1 MTPPCIDPSSKGNH
15 SDFSKGFMY
24 SVHQMYF
31 LVEKHL
37 EQALLRTK
45 SISFSQ
51 FMILVGFRCS
61 DSGPVSQSHI
71 ADHLHLTEATVSR
84 HISTLVDMGL
94 LSREEDKGN
103 RRKHIIKITVK
114 GTKAFESAKK
124 IIDKEL
130 DSIFHVIK
138 EKDRDSIMKNFS
150 AVLAGLLAKK

>member
-1 MTPPCIDPSSKGNH
+1 MTTICLNPKNH
-15 SDFSKGFMY
+15 NDFSKGFMY

-37 EQALLRTK
+37 EQALLRSK

-61 DSGPVSQSHI
+61 DSGPVSQSLI

-94 LSREEDKGN
+94 LSREEDKAN
-103 RRKHIIKITVK
+103 RRKHIIKITAK
-114 GTKAFESAKK
+114 GSKAFESSKK
-124 IIDKEL
+124 VIDKEL
-130 DSIFHVIK
+130 GSIFSVIK
-138 EKDRDSIMKNFS
+138 EKDRENIMKNFD
-150 AVLAGLLAKK
+150 AVLNILLSKK